1 MEENVTEIETG
12 ENSTEE
18 CVEPAM
24 NEFPRDGFTDEQRKG
39 GAVIIH
45 ILLWYKINFVTY
57 DMTLLHVNFNII

>member
-1 MEENVTEIETG
+1 MEENVTEIDAG

-45 ILLWYKINFVTY
+45 ILLVSQIYLNFKFH
-57 DMTLLHVNFNII
+57 L